1 MANKLFLIALNSYIV
16 QDNLSSSVKDV
27 TDFKNILL
35 EKFDFEERHV
45 YELIDENATS
55 IKIQDAFRGY
65 IKSLEEDDN
74 LIIYYSGH
82 GEYNKESD
90 IGYWIPYDA
99 RDYTDFLANNIITAY
114 LEKMRCKHIFVVSDS
129 CFSNS
134 LLQKSNTKNIS
145 EYFEKKSRWALT
157 SAFHE
162 AKDSEPDSNTLFAE
176 ILIETLDEATKDIR
190 VTEIIE
196 TIKKRFEINEFQ
208 TPQGSPLQIDGH
220 EGGEFIFNIRQHL
233 DKRKFKGYVDF
244 KKILHLYKR
253 NSDFSELSTFEDKS
267 NKIGYQLF
275 KEVDAVVRKSTNYL
289 YLYEG
294 INQTRTLAKLKSEH
308 PNIFIEKNLVMFI
321 PTEKDQV
328 NIGRRK
334 KNISDKF
341 KPISLFYI
349 DDFIREHCTPKVISD
364 DDSKYLN
371 ISNFILPIVEQEPI
385 ETNGAQHYLDKWYN
399 QDNDPILVI
408 KGSGGIGKTTLA
420 YYYADKLIQKHPSHY
435 VLFIDSNSIKDSL
448 LKNKNRMN
456 LNLYNFYE
464 ALFDITDNIS
474 EKLSEELF
482 QLNVDA
488 GNILVIIDG
497 LDEVIS
503 KIPNFNVSE
512 FLESIKSSTTDLGN
526 GKVII
531 TCRTYFWD
539 TSNYENNHFSVIE
552 LEPFSEDQTKEF
564 FNKSFGQFPNK
575 IIKSLKLANDF
586 KFPTSDGKHIYH
598 PYVLDIIRSIIE
610 SEEDTINFDLSDLN
624 SEYLCNDI
632 KNDYITYRVCDREIR
647 RVGQISVDE
656 QVKFFIFLS
665 VNKRGT
671 VKTLSLQSEIENS
684 LGRSV
689 SKTNVEAFKS
699 HPFLKCIDTATTFK
713 YDFLADLFKSVY
725 ISQYFILTQGTPKP
739 SQYFADIVGENCWF
753 GSALNT
759 DITSRIKQWDID
771 EVLITSDL
779 ITQVKEAHQGNVV
792 NKIIANIFSLALNI
806 NHKFRP
812 NDIANNTELLK
823 NIFEIKNNHI
833 ESLMIINVNAK
844 QNLTFDF
851 TNLKITNAVFNNY
864 NNFWECKFDT
874 NSKFLNCELLHL
886 NEKIKNSKLNQANF
900 IDCTF
905 DSSLEKSLSSIRS
918 NKEERSSKVKVFLQH
933 FFHLFVS
940 NGRLGRQWEHKVIE
954 PRFNDI
960 NKCNVNYKKFI
971 QLLKNLKV
979 LVVTEELKKTKFEIH
994 DDCKEDVQKYIKDG
1008 TISKPIAS
1016 IAAALK

>member
-1 MANKLFLIALNSYIV
+1 MANKLFLIALNNYIY
-16 QDNLSSSVKDV
+16 QDSLSSSVKDI

-35 EKFDFEERHV
+35 EKFDFEEKNV
-45 YELIDENATS
+45 YELINENATS

-65 IKSLEEDDN
+65 IKSLSEDDN

-82 GEYNKESD
+82 GEYNNESD
-90 IGYWIPYDA
+90 IGYWIPYEA
-99 RDYTDFLANNIITAY
+99 IDYTNFLANNIITAY
-114 LEKMRCKHIFVVSDS
+114 LEKIRCKHIFVVSDS

-134 LLQKSNTKNIS
+134 LLQKSTTKNIS

-176 ILIETLDEATKDIR
+176 ILIETLEGATKNIR

-196 TIKKRFEINEFQ
+196 TIKKQFEINAFQ
-208 TPQGSPLQIDGH
+208 TPQGSPLQINGH
-220 EGGEFIFNIRQHL
+220 EGGEFIFNIRQQI
-233 DKRKFKGYVDF
+233 DKRKLKGYVDF
-244 KKILHLYKR
+244 RKILELYKR
-253 NSDFSELSTFEDKS
+253 NSNFSELSTFEDKS

-275 KEVDAVVRKSTNYL
+275 EEVDAVVKKSTNYL

-294 INQTRTLAKLKSEH
+294 INQTRTLAKLKAEH
-308 PNIFIEKNLVMFI
+308 PNIFIDKNLVVFI

-328 NIGRRK
+328 NIDIRK
-334 KNISDKF
+334 KNIDDKF

-349 DDFIREHCTPKVISD
+349 DDFIREHCTPKVIYD
-364 DDSKYLN
+364 DDSKFLN
-371 ISNFILPIVEQEPI
+371 ISNFILPIVKQESAKAS
-385 ETNGAQHYLDKWYN
+385 GAQHYLDQWYY

-435 VLFIDSNSIKDSL
+435 VLFIDSILIKDSL
-448 LKNKNRMN
+448 LKNKNRGN

-464 ALFDITDNIS
+464 ALFDITDHIF

-512 FLESIKSSTTDLGN
+512 FLESIKSSTADLGN

-539 TSNYENNHFSVIE
+539 TSNFENNHFSVIE
-552 LEPFSEDQTKEF
+552 LEPFSEDQTTEF
-564 FNKSFGQFPNK
+564 FNKSFGEYPSK

-624 SEYLCNDI
+624 SEYLFSDI

-656 QVKFFIFLS
+656 QIKFFIFLS

-671 VKTLSLQSEIENS
+671 VKTLSLQNEIENS

-689 SKTNVEAFKS
+689 SKTNVEAFKA

-725 ISQYFILTQGTPKP
+725 ISQYFNTITVLPNI
-739 SQYFADIVGENCWF
+739 SQYFTDIVGESCWF
-753 GSALNT
+753 GSALNF
-759 DITSRIKQWDID
+759 DITSRIKQWDI
-771 EVLITSDL
+771 EGILIVSDL
-779 ITQVKEAHQGNVV
+779 ITQAKELHHGNLV
-792 NKIIANIFSLALNI
+792 NKIIANIFSLALDI
-806 NHKFRP
+806 NHKFKP
-812 NDIANNTELLK
+812 NNIINNTELLK
-823 NIFEIKNNHI
+823 NIFEIKSNQI
-833 ESLMIINVNAK
+833 EGLMIINVNAK
-844 QNLTFDF
+844 HNLTFDF
-851 TNLKITNAVFNNY
+851 TNLEITNAVINNY
-864 NNFWECKFDT
+864 NNFWECKFDG

-886 NEKIKNSKLNQANF
+886 NEKLKNSELNQANF

-905 DSSLEKSLSSIRS
+905 DSSLEKSLSSITS
-918 NKEERSSKVKVFLQH
+918 NKEEQSSKVKVFLQD

-954 PRFNDI
+954 PRFNGI

-971 QLLKNLKV
+971 QLLKKQKI
-979 LVVTEELKKTKFEIH
+979 LVITEELKKVKFEIH
-994 DDCKEDVQKYIKDG
+994 NDYKEDVQKYIKDG
-1008 TISKPIAS
+1008 TMSTLIAS
-1016 IAAALK
+1016 IAMGLS